1 MTNTPAK
8 KEENVVGKLDNIKKQ
23 KFIETYKATK
33 GHISDSCRV
42 VGINRQTYYNWLD
55 KNDEFAKQI
64 MEAEMELNDDIRDV
78 LINKAGDGDMTAV
91 IFYLKKRHPDF
102 KEQPQQNNIQVN
114 VLNNLQK
121 DKEDFG
127 I

>member
-1 MTNTPAK
+1 MGLTPAK
-8 KEENVVGKLDNIKKQ
+8 KEEKNIDKLDSIKK
-23 KFIETYKATK
+23 KNFVETYKATK
-33 GHISDSCRV
+33 GHISDSCRA
-42 VGINRQTYYNWLD
+42 VGISRQTYYTWLD

-78 LINKAGDGDMTAV
+78 LISKAGDGDMTAV

-114 VLNNLQK
+114 VLNNLK
-121 DKEDFG
+121 ADKEKFG

>member
-1 MTNTPAK
+1 MGLTPAK
-8 KEENVVGKLDNIKKQ
+8 KDESVVDKLDSIKKG
-23 KFIETYKATK
+23 KFVDTYKATK
-33 GHISDSCRV
+33 GNISDSCRV
-42 VGINRQTYYNWLD
+42 AGISRQTYYDWLD
-55 KNDEFAKQI
+55 KKDEFSRQI

-114 VLNNLQK
+114 VLNNLK
-121 DKEDFG
+121 ADKEKFG

>member
-1 MTNTPAK
+1 MTPAK
-8 KEENVVGKLDNIKKQ
+8 KDESVVDKLDSIKKG
-23 KFIETYKATK
+23 KFVDTYKATK
-33 GHISDSCRV
+33 GNISDSCRV
-42 VGINRQTYYNWLD
+42 AGISRQTYYDWLD
-55 KNDEFAKQI
+55 KKDEFSRQI

-78 LINKAGDGDMTAV
+78 LISKAGGGDMTAV

-114 VLNNLQK
+114 VLNNLK
-121 DKEDFG
+121 ADKEKFG

>member
-1 MTNTPAK
+1 MGLTPAK
-8 KEENVVGKLDNIKKQ
+8 KDESVVDKLDSIKKG
-23 KFIETYKATK
+23 KFVDTYKATK
-33 GHISDSCRV
+33 GNISDSCRV
-42 VGINRQTYYNWLD
+42 AGISRQTYYDWLD
-55 KNDEFAKQI
+55 KKDEFSRQI

-78 LINKAGDGDMTAV
+78 LISKAGDGDMTAV

-114 VLNNLQK
+114 VLNNLK
-121 DKEDFG
+121 ADKEKFG